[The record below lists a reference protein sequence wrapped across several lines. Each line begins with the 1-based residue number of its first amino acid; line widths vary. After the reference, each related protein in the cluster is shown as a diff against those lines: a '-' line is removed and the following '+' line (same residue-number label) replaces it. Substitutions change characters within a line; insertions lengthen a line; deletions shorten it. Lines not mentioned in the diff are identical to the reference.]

1 MPGETAPSHR
11 ARRRHHENPDDV
23 NYLTEWC
30 INKWPIHPGDRHN
43 TQAKP
48 ILSLLARRV
57 DPDTIEEVGAQ
68 WLAPF
73 KPSPDCED
81 HDLTGL
87 PEAIRLFNVC
97 VDDTTARHA

>member
-23 NYLTEWC
+23 HYLTEWC
-30 INKWPIHPGDRHN
+30 INKRPIRPGGRNN
-43 TQAKP
+43 TQAKL

-57 DPDTIEEVGAQ
+57 DPDTIEEVGAK
-68 WLAPF
+68 WLAHF

-81 HDLTGL
+81 PL
-87 PEAIRLFNVC
+87 PVSGPRIPRMIECR
-97 VDDTTARHA
+97 